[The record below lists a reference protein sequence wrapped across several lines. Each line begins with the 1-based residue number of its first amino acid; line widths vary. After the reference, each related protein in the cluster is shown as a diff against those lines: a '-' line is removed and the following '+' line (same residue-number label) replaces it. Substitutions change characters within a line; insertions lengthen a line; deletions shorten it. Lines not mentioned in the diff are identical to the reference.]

1 MKPLRL
7 VGFLL
12 FAVGS
17 AILIYLG
24 IDFFVLKASYNGS
37 TEALE
42 LLGFLLGL
50 SGAFLA
56 RGQGKPPEMKL

>member
-7 VGFLL
+7 VGFAL

-17 AILIYLG
+17 ATLIYLG
-24 IDFFVLKASYNGS
+24 IEFFVFKAPYNG
-37 TEALE
+37 TTAALE
-42 LLGFLLGL
+42 LLGFVLGL

-56 RGQGKPPEMKL
+56 RGQGKPPIKP